1 MMRRWIA
8 YALMAI
14 GFVWIA
20 GVCLDLFS
28 AQHHVLWIWHSQNL
42 TAGGMIPRADAI
54 GQMRKLEL
62 AIQDVY
68 QPLVIP
74 AFLIVLGGVLNGIGR
89 GKHSEQGTTP
99 LPSAPAGPSEDAR

>member
-1 MMRRWIA
+1 MIKKVIA
-8 YALMAI
+8 YAFMLI
-14 GFVWIA
+14 GFTWIT

-28 AQHHVLWIWHSQNL
+28 APHHTLWIWHSQHL
-42 TAGGMIPRADAI
+42 TAGETIPRDDAV

-74 AFLIVLGGVLNGIGR
+74 AFLMLVGGILNGIGKRKSTEQSSR
-89 GKHSEQGTTP
+89 GE
-99 LPSAPAGPSEDAR
+99 A